1 MFLEKLT
8 GSIIILWGIVILYGT
23 FKKATICKNGQIVS
37 GIVLTLGG
45 IAVLASG
52 IVDSLSQPVFS
63 IVKTESNINALTKPA
78 FIIVGAGVVMYV
90 YNLICKNKIIT
101 AETQEKNK
109 KEEFYRIWKW
119 ARTYMYMTE
128 VENAGYFAWSCG
140 TDGTRNADGPAPDGE
155 EFFAMALFFASHR
168 WGDGEGIFAY
178 SEEAKKL
185 LHTCIHK
192 GENGEPGRAMWDSK
206 NYLIRFITEVD
217 FSDPSYHLPHFYEL
231 FAQWSFEEDRSFW
244 KKAAKASRDYLK
256 KACHPVTGLCA
267 EYAEYDGTPYTK
279 GQNIWGR
286 HDWYYSDAYRTIANI
301 ALDHVWFGTD
311 EWEVEEGKRF
321 LEFFCETAGE
331 EHQDG
336 IFAIDGTVI
345 PGKALHPVAMTAVN
359 AQAGLMV
366 QNEHA
371 LACVRKFWNTPL
383 RTGSRRYYDNCLY
396 FFAFLALSGNYR
408 IY

>member
-1 MFLEKLT
+1 MEKGAVYT
-8 GSIIILWGIVILYGT
+8 GIYPNIFELAGYEKKEIENRIDQIFQTLFYGSDEER
-23 FKKATICKNGQIVS
+23 IYHPVGCD
-37 GIVLTLGG
+37 LGYIEDTG
-45 IAVLASG
+45 NLDAR
-52 IVDSLSQPVFS
+52 
-63 IVKTESNINALTKPA
+63 TEGMSYGMMMC
-78 FIIVGAGVVMYV
+78 VQM
-90 YNLICKNKIIT
+90 
-101 AETQEKNK
+101 NK
-109 KEEFYRIWKW
+109 KEEFDRIWKW

-128 VENAGYFAWSCG
+128 GENAGYFAWSCG

-192 GENGEPGRAMWDSK
+192 GENGEAGRAMWDPD
-206 NYLIRFITEVD
+206 NHLIRFITEVD

-231 FAQWSFEEDRSFW
+231 FAQWSYEEDRSFW
-244 KKAAKASRDYLK
+244 EEAAKASREYLK

-267 EYAEYDGTPYTK
+267 EYAEYDGTPCTK

-301 ALDHVWFGTD
+301 ALDYAWFGTD

-345 PGKALHPVAMTAVN
+345 HGKALHPVAMTAVN
-359 AQAGLMV
+359 AQAGLLV

-383 RTGSRRYYDNCLY
+383 RTGNRRYYDNCLY